1 MASKSEDTPKATR
14 TRRTRTAAKKKASP
28 TDVPDTEVVVRPDD
42 AMPPAAGKSLLTRG
56 GIRSSDVTNFLRQ
69 LIMLLEAGTPILRS
83 LKTLC
88 NRGQREAARQLV
100 RDITAYVEAG
110 NPLWQAF
117 DRHPRYFDQVFVNLI
132 KASEASGTL
141 ITVLRRTVEYREE
154 RELLGK
160 RVRGAMIYPIL
171 LIVACFGVMIL
182 LTNFVVPQF
191 EEMFKKADLE
201 IPPLT
206 VWFLAVSDVVQL
218 WWWVPIVA
226 VFVLIVLYNVW
237 YVRSPVRRLTADYVK
252 LKLPVYGP
260 IAHKYAIVELT
271 RTMSL
276 LLRSG
281 LSMMATLDLTRSAI
295 HNRAVAQSLQKV
307 RDSIESGG
315 GLEEPLRESEHVI
328 PPVVTDMLVTGEE
341 SGRVDVV
348 CEQISEVY
356 EEEVKIAVSSIGE
369 AIQPIFT
376 VIVGVVVIILFIALF
391 LPLVTMIDQI
401 SGAGL

>member
-1 MASKSEDTPKATR
+1 MAKNSEETPKSAPL
-14 TRRTRTAAKKKASP
+14 RRGRPGLKK
-28 TDVPDTEVVVRPDD
+28 TLTVDMPDTEVVVRPEHGL
-42 AMPPAAGKSLLTRG
+42 PPAAGTSVLTRG
-56 GIRSSDVTNFLRQ
+56 GIRHTDVTNFLRQ
-69 LIMLLEAGTPILRS
+69 LIMLLEAGTPILKA

-88 NRGQREAARQLV
+88 NRGERESARQLV

-117 DRHPRYFDQVFVNLI
+117 DRHPRYFDAVFVNLI

-160 RVRGAMIYPIL
+160 RVRSAMIYPVIL
-171 LIVACFGVMIL
+171 IIACFGVMIL

-191 EEMFKKADLE
+191 EDMFLKADLD
-201 IPPLT
+201 IPPIT
-206 VWFLAVSDVVQL
+206 VSFLKISKIVQIF
-218 WWWVPIVA
+218 WWVPIVA
-226 VFVLIVLYNVW
+226 VLLLIVLYNVW
-237 YVRSPVRRLTADYVK
+237 YARGPLRRLTADR
-252 LKLPVYGP
+252 LKLRLPIYGP

-271 RTMSL
+271 RTMAL

-281 LSMMATLDLTRSAI
+281 LSMMASLDLTRAAI
-295 HNRAVAQSLQKV
+295 HNRAVAQSLQRV
-307 RDSIESGG
+307 RDSIEAGG
-315 GLEEPLRESEHVI
+315 GMEDPLRESSDVI

-341 SGRVDVV
+341 SGRVDAV
-348 CEQISEVY
+348 CEQIAAVY
-356 EEEVKIAVSSIGE
+356 EEEVKIAVNSIGE

-376 VIVGVVVIILFIALF
+376 VIVGLVVIILFIALF

-401 SGAGL
+401 SGAGI